1 MVRDGADGR
10 NWPVCRRIHYG
21 EPAVL
26 AATPSAGARDW
37 PPASMTYQQDLEDL
51 AHHEAEIRA
60 RQSFNYGL
68 FDDAETA
75 LPGCVYIDPLEKQ
88 GADAEI
94 SWRVVDGQ
102 AGSDLQRALDA
113 PAPCGVPLSG
123 LLPNEATSAATCPRQ
138 TGPPWRTLTRP
149 LPRRCQGIPARNNY
163 SCINNQSKMR
173 KITIAVGEHPHIG
186 MSARFCGDGL

>member
-1 MVRDGADGR
+1 MAQTAGIGRIAEGSIMESRGTGSYSLCRVRG
-10 NWPVCRRIHYG
+10 
-21 EPAVL
+21 
-26 AATPSAGARDW
+26 W
-37 PPASMTYQQDLEDL
+37 PPASMTYQQDPEDL

-60 RQSFNYGL
+60 HQSFNYGL

-94 SWRVVDGQ
+94 FWRVVDGQ

-113 PAPCGVPLSG
+113 PVPGGVPLSG
-123 LLPNEATSAATCPRQ
+123 SLPSEATSAATCPGQ

-149 LPRRCQGIPARNNY
+149 LPRCCQGLPARNNY
-163 SCINNQSKMR
+163 RCINNQSKMR
-173 KITIAVGEHPHIG
+173 KITIAVGNILI
-186 MSARFCGDGL
+186 SALCL

>member
-21 EPAVL
+21 EPRYWQLLPLPGAGL
-26 AATPSAGARDW
+26 AARLDDIPARPGGPG
-37 PPASMTYQQDLEDL
+37 PP
-51 AHHEAEIRA
+51 EAEIRA
-60 RQSFNYGL
+60 HQSFNYGL

-94 SWRVVDGQ
+94 SWRLVDGQ

-113 PAPCGVPLSG
+113 PVPGGVPLSG
-123 LLPNEATSAATCPRQ
+123 LLPREATSAPTCPGADWPALAD
-138 TGPPWRTLTRP
+138 TDRP
-149 LPRRCQGIPARNNY
+149 LPWRCQGIPARNNY
-163 SCINNQSKMR
+163 NCINNQSKMR
-173 KITIAVGEHPHIG
+173 KITIAVGEHPHLG
-186 MSARFCGDGL
+186 R